1 MPVLWQHFTNAAGHL
16 FPLFRILT
24 YLLNM
29 VQGMRSLPNYQNVTF
44 YFLIFFLTRPIR
56 AIQEEVVHIRLADG
70 VDRRSLQSTAEEPP
84 TIPPVDTPSSTST
97 PLPAPA
103 RPSGPRLL
111 REMDGESFAL
121 TKDGHNY
128 NVKMFQT
135 VTRRRPSENTPVVL
149 GVWDKWEMVNWKEE
163 AEDVNI
169 ACKEAQVGEGH
180 GVSMSF
186 RMLYR
191 HGDPCPHNTSV
202 LQSVTVDFL
211 CLAPSFTTVPGLD
224 SGASAGKPASVSDM
238 DGSSHVTT
246 WEEEADGQTS
256 LGTRPGVAKDMGE
269 GLNFRLTDAVETPPC
284 HHRLT
289 LDSPVP
295 CAVLARDMVDV
306 APPSHAGVQAGGA
319 GKGRKGKRKLPK
331 GQKKRNGRRLYKI
344 LLVVAGELCLAL
356 RGPMRRAGSSVK
368 EQCTFVARAVRKRF
382 WKAIS
387 VPLASLLA
395 LPSTCWRLVSE
406 RGSKRREGGLEALVE
421 EMRALRLLLT
431 TFLGESRAE
440 GGTCCPYPGP
450 GECRNGKRERD
461 HEGGEYA

>member
-1 MPVLWQHFTNAAGHL
+1 MLVLWQHFTNGAGHL
-16 FPLFRILT
+16 FPLFRIST
-24 YLLNM
+24 YFLNM
-29 VQGMRSLPNYQNVTF
+29 AQGMRSLPNYQNITL
-44 YFLIFFLTRPIR
+44 YFLIFFLTRAIR
-56 AIQEEVVHIRLADG
+56 GTQEEVVHIRLADG
-70 VDRRSLQSTAEEPP
+70 VDRRSLESKAEEPP
-84 TIPPVDTPSSTST
+84 TIPPVDTPSSTSK

-121 TKDGHNY
+121 TKDGYNY

-135 VTRRRPSENTPVVL
+135 VTRRRSSENTPVVL
-149 GVWDKWEMVNWKEE
+149 GVWDKWVVNGKDE

-169 ACKEAQVGEGH
+169 ACKKAQAGEGH

-186 RMLYR
+186 RMLYQ

-224 SGASAGKPASVSDM
+224 SEDSTGKPASVSDM
-238 DGSSHVTT
+238 DGSSHFTT
-246 WEEEADGQTS
+246 WEEETDGQTS
-256 LGTRPGVAKDMGE
+256 LGTRPGVAKDMGQ
-269 GLNFRLTDAVETPPC
+269 GLNFRLMDAVETPPC

-289 LDSPVP
+289 LDTPVP

-319 GKGRKGKRKLPK
+319 GKGRKGKRKLSK
-331 GQKKRNGRRLYKI
+331 GQKKRNGRRLNKR

-356 RGPMRRAGSSVK
+356 RGPMRRAGLSVK
-368 EQCTFVARAVRKRF
+368 ERCTFVARAVRNRF

-395 LPSTCWRLVSE
+395 LTSTCWRLVSE
-406 RGSKRREGGLEALVE
+406 RGFERREGGLEALVE
-421 EMRALRLLLT
+421 EMRAIRVLLT

-440 GGTCCPYPGP
+440 GGTCCPDPGA
-450 GECRNGKRERD
+450 GKCRHGKREGN